1 MSEYAVLPLSDYTE
15 ACEAARE
22 MTGTSDKITSGQ
34 LAGKIRAISKGEN
47 LDDELENQDD
57 LIEDIMAALQGK
69 AAGDGSGSAPVIRA
83 LTVTENGTYTAPGG
97 VDGYSP
103 VVVDVPEPVLDK
115 LVANVNGTYYPVL
128 PFAGY
133 SSVVVDVP
141 IPDVPDSVVQ
151 ATPVITVSE
160 SGLITA
166 KATQEAGAVAAGTKS
181 ATKQLTTKGATTITP
196 GPSEQTA
203 VAAGTFVTGD
213 IKVAPVA
220 NEDLEA
226 ILDEQEELIATLQDT
241 LRHKTEG
248 SGGSNG
254 ENNEEPKSNAGF
266 ITRDLTECRNHTVTK
281 IGDYAFYDCKSLISV
296 DIPFA
301 TSIGTNSFRFCS
313 KLIEADFPLA
323 TTIGTYAF
331 HTCTNL
337 SRINLPLVQ
346 TVSEAMLRGCSKLT
360 VADFPLVTRI
370 DANAF
375 YTTNELVT
383 LILRSGTM
391 CTLSNTNAFTSSAIA
406 SGTGYIYVPRSLLS
420 QYQSATNWSSFS
432 NQFRA
437 IEDYPE
443 ICGG

>member
-34 LAGKIRAISKGEN
+34 LAGKIRSISKGEN

-69 AAGDGSGSAPVIRA
+69 AAGSGGSDPVIQS

-103 VVVDVPEPVLDK
+103 VVVDVP
-115 LVANVNGTYYPVL
+115 
-128 PFAGY
+128 
-133 SSVVVDVP
+133 
-141 IPDVPDSVVQ
+141 IPDVPEAVDQ

-226 ILDEQEELIATLQDT
+226 ILDEQEELIATLQAT
-241 LRHKTEG
+241 LQQKAEG
-248 SGGSNG
+248 GGGSIG
-254 ENNEEPKSNAGF
+254 GISKYAKIVAKPASTTSFVIENPLGGIAKQVLVRRTATTETENKKIQMYIAD
-266 ITRDLTECRNHTVTK
+266 RDYGLGVVE
-281 IGDYAFYDCKSLISV
+281 LIS
-296 DIPFA
+296 
-301 TSIGTNSFRFCS
+301 T
-313 KLIEADFPLA
+313 
-323 TTIGTYAF
+323 
-331 HTCTNL
+331 
-337 SRINLPLVQ
+337 
-346 TVSEAMLRGCSKLT
+346 
-360 VADFPLVTRI
+360 
-370 DANAF
+370 
-375 YTTNELVT
+375 
-383 LILRSGTM
+383 
-391 CTLSNTNAFTSSAIA
+391 
-406 SGTGYIYVPRSLLS
+406 SGTGRYPVTKAEGETLGNSQFAMADGVIELYRYNSANTWDADSEYEVEIYESDSDFSDALS
-420 QYQSATNWSSFS
+420 VIREKVSGYDIITG
-432 NQFRA
+432 
-437 IEDYPE
+437 EV
-443 ICGG
+443 